1 MSVLDLIL
9 TSKLTM
15 NMKNKF
21 YIIAACVLSLALSSC
36 SDALDQAPSG
46 KISLEDVFKD
56 NDKTMYYLNS
66 CYSSIN
72 VKGCVWFFWSRGP
85 VNWCDDA
92 WDADDLDVDW
102 AGSRKYYDGN
112 ATAADH
118 PASYNADDGGNQ
130 SASWSRYFQRIRN
143 CSVFLQNI
151 PTANVTKESDRSR
164 WTAEAHLLRAYYYSE
179 LLMWFGCSL
188 PIIKEPYT
196 LDADFSKVERGSFHD
211 VVQFIIEDC
220 DAALACDELP
230 WRITTDSEAL
240 RMTKAVAWA
249 IKSRMTVFAASPLY
263 NDGNNYWEEAY
274 TVNKAAVQALESN
287 GYALYNK
294 VNQTAVWGAERA
306 YLPNTYA
313 QLFNEYFCNSGAY
326 AADPADKETIYQLR
340 DGGNWDLANV
350 DAPGAILGYKAGTC
364 PSQELVD
371 AFETANGET
380 VLDLGKPYLDEQH
393 LKPNYNS
400 SNTMYNHNDPY
411 ANRDPRFYATVYYNG
426 SKRYCNWSTEAG
438 KTSFENLGQGKGSMT
453 RTITTWDAY
462 EDENGNIINKPEP
475 LMGRALT
482 GRTVTRTG
490 YFQRKFLHPNSG
502 VEMRIQGARHKDY
515 RLAEIYLNF
524 AEAAMEAN
532 HSAEAITYVNK
543 VRARVGMPG
552 LPAGLTGDALR
563 QRIHNE
569 RRVELALE
577 GNRYFDVRRW
587 HKPDEDLSDTDR
599 WVTAAHIT
607 HMNDGSYKYE
617 RTTIKERQCYTNKW
631 LKMPVPLSEVNN
643 MRAITGEDWQNPGW

>member
-1 MSVLDLIL
+1 
-9 TSKLTM
+9 
-15 NMKNKF
+15 
-21 YIIAACVLSLALSSC
+21 
-36 SDALDQAPSG
+36 
-46 KISLEDVFKD
+46 
-56 NDKTMYYLNS
+56 
-66 CYSSIN
+66 
-72 VKGCVWFFWSRGP
+72 
-85 VNWCDDA
+85 
-92 WDADDLDVDW
+92 
-102 AGSRKYYDGN
+102 
-112 ATAADH
+112 
-118 PASYNADDGGNQ
+118 
-130 SASWSRYFQRIRN
+130 
-143 CSVFLQNI
+143 
-151 PTANVTKESDRSR
+151 
-164 WTAEAHLLRAYYYSE
+164 
-179 LLMWFGCSL
+179 
-188 PIIKEPYT
+188 
-196 LDADFSKVERGSFHD
+196 
-211 VVQFIIEDC
+211 
-220 DAALACDELP
+220 
-230 WRITTDSEAL
+230 
-240 RMTKAVAWA
+240 
-249 IKSRMTVFAASPLY
+249 
-263 NDGNNYWEEAY
+263 
-274 TVNKAAVQALESN
+274 
-287 GYALYNK
+287 
-294 VNQTAVWGAERA
+294 
-306 YLPNTYA
+306 
-313 QLFNEYFCNSGAY
+313 
-326 AADPADKETIYQLR
+326 
-340 DGGNWDLANV
+340 
-350 DAPGAILGYKAGTC
+350 
-364 PSQELVD
+364 
-371 AFETANGET
+371 
-380 VLDLGKPYLDEQH
+380 
-393 LKPNYNS
+393 
-400 SNTMYNHNDPY
+400 MYNHNDPY

-426 SKRYCNWSTEAG
+426 AKRYCNWSTEAG

-587 HKPDEDLSDTDR
+587 HKPDEDLAATDR